1 MIGPIQFAPGL
12 YCGSRP
18 ETVADREKLAGFVMI
33 DLEQQ
38 PVYGMCDYW
47 FPLQSILPP
56 LRFRVAAVI
65 NALSELSQW
74 DGQPPGPGNE
84 IRYHKAFLHCRT
96 CRDRTPF
103 VVAKY
108 MIVKQGKSRRE
119 AFQFI
124 EQFPSHWWLAW
135 WRLFV

>member
-18 ETVADREKLAGFVMI
+18 ETVADRENLAGFVMI
-33 DLEQQ
+33 DLEER
-38 PVYGMCDYW
+38 PVYGQCDLW

-56 LRFRVAAVI
+56 LRFRVALI
-65 NALSELSQW
+65 TNTLSAMSANS
-74 DGQPPGPGNE
+74 GSP
-84 IRYHKAFLHCRT
+84 AFLHCRT

-108 MIVKQGKSRRE
+108 LIVKQGKSRRG
-119 AFQFI
+119 AFLFI
-124 EQFPSHWWLAW
+124 EQFKPHWWLAW
-135 WRLFV
+135 WRLFI

>member
-33 DLEQQ
+33 DLEQR
-38 PVYGMCDYW
+38 PVYGMCDFW
-47 FPLQSILPP
+47 FPLQSVLPP
-56 LRFRVAAVI
+56 MKFRVAMVL
-65 NALSELSQW
+65 NNL
-74 DGQPPGPGNE
+74 NE
-84 IRYHKAFLHCRT
+84 SYHSSPIFLHCRT

-108 MIVKQGKSRRE
+108 LIVKLGISRRE

-124 EQFPSHWWLAW
+124 EQFKPHWWLAW
-135 WRLFV
+135 WRLFI

>member
-38 PVYGMCDYW
+38 PVYGMCDFW
-47 FPLQSILPP
+47 FPLQSVLPP
-56 LRFRVAAVI
+56 MRFRVAAVM
-65 NALSELSQW
+65 NVL
-74 DGQPPGPGNE
+74 GQRSDAAASGWKPV
-84 IRYHKAFLHCRT
+84 FLHCRT

-124 EQFPSHWWLAW
+124 EQFKPHWWLAF
-135 WRLFV
+135 WRLFI

>member
-38 PVYGMCDYW
+38 PVYGMCDLW
-47 FPLQSILPP
+47 FPLQSVLPP
-56 LRFRVAAVI
+56 LRFRIAAVM
-65 NALSELSQW
+65 NAMGMLLESKC
-74 DGQPPGPGNE
+74 D
-84 IRYHKAFLHCRT
+84 RKVFLHCRT

-108 MIVKQGKSRRE
+108 MIVKLGMSRIGTM
-119 AFQFI
+119 AFISQFK
-124 EQFPSHWWLAW
+124 PHWWLAW
-135 WRLFV
+135 WRLFI

>member
-33 DLEQQ
+33 DLERQ

-47 FPLQSILPP
+47 FPLQSVLPP
-56 LRFRVAAVI
+56 MKFRVAAII
-65 NALSELSQW
+65 NELSILSDQSRFSSSRH
-74 DGQPPGPGNE
+74 PTV
-84 IRYHKAFLHCRT
+84 FLHCRT

-108 MIVKQGKSRRE
+108 LIVKLGISRRG
-119 AFQFI
+119 AFLFI
-124 EQFPSHWWLAW
+124 EQFKPHWWLAW
-135 WRLFV
+135 WRLFI

>member
-18 ETVADREKLAGFVMI
+18 ETVADSEKLAGFVMI
-33 DLEQQ
+33 DLEQR
-38 PVYGMCDYW
+38 PVYGMCDLW
-47 FPLQSILPP
+47 FPLQSVLPP
-56 LRFRVAAVI
+56 LRFRVAAVL
-65 NALSELSQW
+65 NAMGMLLESKC
-74 DGQPPGPGNE
+74 DRK
-84 IRYHKAFLHCRT
+84 IFLHCRT

-108 MIVKQGKSRRE
+108 MIVKQGKSRRG

-124 EQFPSHWWLAW
+124 EQFKPHWWLAW
-135 WRLFV
+135 WRLFI